1 MARTS
6 GNSFRIIGIDPG
18 SRITGY
24 GIIDVTGSEF
34 QFVCCGVV
42 KSTASHKFPQRLKE
56 LFDGIHLV
64 VSEYKPECAAV
75 EDIFFA
81 KNPQSALKLGQARGA
96 VIMALVTNQLLV
108 DEFTAKQVKQAVA
121 GYGQASKAQ
130 VQHMVRVLLG
140 LTSSPSEDASDAL
153 AVAICM
159 ANHLGG
165 ILSPDKL

>member
-1 MARTS
+1 MAKNLTS
-6 GNSFRIIGIDPG
+6 VTRIIGIDPG

-24 GIIDVTGSEF
+24 GVIDICGSDLH
-34 QFVCCGVV
+34 FVSCGVV
-42 KSTASHKFPQRLKE
+42 KSTPSQKFPQRLKE
-56 LFDGIHLV
+56 LFDGVNSV
-64 VSEYKPECAAV
+64 VKEHKPTYAAI

-81 KNPQSALKLGQARGA
+81 KNPKSALKLGQARGA
-96 VIMALVTNQLLV
+96 IIMALMTNHLLV

-140 LTSSPSEDASDAL
+140 LTSSPSEDAADAL
-153 AVAICM
+153 GVAICL

-165 ILSPDKL
+165 LSK